1 MYKVGVSDKCLSK
14 EDFMLLDE
22 ILHSSEYYEVNY
34 PETSVRVQANFTGKK
49 YVTVIAINNALQS
62 SEPACSDG
70 VTKVIDAPAL
80 GNISLQNAKWSPSI
94 YCVNDKAWFFNS
106 ELLRMPLF
114 SDTVCKARCS
124 NISTDNEMY
133 EILPVLN
140 SSKTER
146 DLSEFL
152 CQNLPFYNRKT
163 VIYLPND
170 HISIK
175 WNVEEDKGH
184 IKDFLIGIGKSPGKR
199 SSPEV
204 RMFQSTRGNLHYY
217 INHLGLGSNEE
228 FFIFIKAINKANLES
243 IISFG
248 PLLIDETPPL
258 YRQMPVISI
267 HSKTVQISWEDG
279 HFYDT
284 EQTEK
289 IDQIVFQF
297 GKSLLFR

>member
-1 MYKVGVSDKCLSK
+1 MYKIGVSDKCLSK
-14 EDFMLLDE
+14 EDFMLPE
-22 ILHSSEYYEVNY
+22 KNLHSSDYYEISH
-34 PETSVRVQANFTGKK
+34 PETTVRVQANFTGKR
-49 YVTVIAINNALQS
+49 YVTVIAINNAMQS

-70 VTKVIDAPAL
+70 ITRDIDAPTL
-80 GNISLQNAKWSPSI
+80 GNITLQNAKWSPSI
-94 YCVNDKAWFFNS
+94 YCVNDQAWLFNS
-106 ELLRMPLF
+106 ELLKMPLS
-114 SDTVCKARCS
+114 SDTVCMARCS
-124 NISTDNEMY
+124 NSSANNGMY
-133 EILPVLN
+133 EILPVVN
-140 SSKTER
+140 SSKAER
-146 DLSEFL
+146 DLSDFL
-152 CQNLPFYNRKT
+152 CQCLPLYNPKT

-184 IKDFLIGIGKSPGKR
+184 IEDYLIGIGKSPGKR
-199 SSPEV
+199 SYPEV
-204 RMFQSTRGNLHYY
+204 RKFQSTRGNSHYY

-228 FFIFIKAINKANLES
+228 FFIFIKAINKAHLES
-243 IISFG
+243 IFSFG

-258 YRQMPVISI
+258 HREMPVISI

-297 GKSLLFR
+297 G